1 MIVFGCETVSLK
13 YNRSFY
19 NFIFFCDLLTLLHGA
34 RLCAVNVRHRRSQDF
49 VSGGAL
55 FLCQKSWRPFFS
67 PRPQRPSK
75 YTSKSNLPSKNCPK
89 NWLLLWL
96 GVHFVSWGGAFTHFP
111 CKLRLKKIFFTALGG
126 AGAPTAPPGSPMMFV
141 EFPAQLLLLYAKWR
155 YNWLCGVNNRRWVCV
170 HALRWY
176 WTLPR
181 SAEFTSCRPVG
192 SLAFIAVMRS
202 IDSRHALYYVDR
214 TNVQSVKQSGDWQNS
229 CPLVIA
235 LISLMEQMT
244 NANVIVQ

>member
-1 MIVFGCETVSLK
+1 VHGFAPLMFVIGVARILFRGVH
-13 YNRSFY
+13 
-19 NFIFFCDLLTLLHGA
+19 FFFAKKVD
-34 RLCAVNVRHRRSQDF
+34 D
-49 VSGGAL
+49 L
-55 FLCQKSWRPFFS
+55 FLVLALKDRLNIP
-67 PRPQRPSK
+67 
-75 YTSKSNLPSKNCPK
+75 SKSNLPSKNCPK